1 MSDDPT
7 PDEPLAVLTTERLVL
22 SVPPASQAAQNF
34 AYSQRNREHNAPWA
48 PPPRDPVETEETV
61 RQRLGESYRDALA
74 GTAFRWRLRWREG
87 PDGPVLGN
95 VSLTRIERGPLE
107 RASLGFAVDVDQQ
120 GKGLV
125 VEAVRAVIDYAAN
138 TLALRFLEAGHAPQN
153 LRSSATLRRIG
164 FVPYGYS
171 RDYLH
176 VGGRVQDHV
185 LLQYD
190 LRPHRR

>member
-1 MSDDPT
+1 MSDEVDGH
-7 PDEPLAVLTTERLVL
+7 LVVLVTGRLTL
-22 SVPPASQAAQNF
+22 SVPPLSHAPQSLAF
-34 AYSQRNREHNAPWA
+34 LVRNHAHMAPWA
-48 PPPRDPVETEETV
+48 PPPRDPVETEETC
-61 RQRLGESYRDALA
+61 RRRIEESRRDALA
-74 GTAFRWRLRWREG
+74 GTAFRWRCRWRDD
-87 PDGPVLGN
+87 PDGPVVGT
-95 VSLTRIERGPLE
+95 VSLTRVERGPLE
-107 RASLGFAVDVDQQ
+107 RASLGFAVDLDQQ

-125 VEAVRAVIDYAAN
+125 VEAVGAVIDFAAN
-138 TLALRFLEAGHAPQN
+138 TLGLRFLEAGHAPQN

-164 FVPYGYS
+164 FVPYGYA